1 MPRGSRCP
9 KAGQPGWAVFIPI
22 YNVYVLCKV
31 AGKPG
36 WWVLLMLI
44 PLVNVIIAFL
54 IGLGVAQQFN
64 KSAVF
69 GIGIFF
75 LPFIFYA
82 ILAFG
87 DATYVGAATA

>member
-1 MPRGSRCP
+1 MPKSRATWLGGLHPHLQRLCP
-9 KAGQPGWAVFIPI
+9 LQGRWQTG
-22 YNVYVLCKV
+22 L
-31 AGKPG
+31 
-36 WWVLLMLI
+36 WVLLMLM

-54 IGLGVAQQFN
+54 ICLGVAQQFN